1 MERSTGIIKLRVS
14 PVDIVAFL
22 YCSTLFEIWGALR
35 VPVEL
40 FCVVCF
46 IIQHIS
52 TKRSLLLRSSNRYYF
67 WALAFTVMCAASVL
81 YSKNTYDAYLGTRM
95 YLETFIAGVA
105 VLLYV
110 DSNERLIKI
119 LKYTAASAVVFF
131 FKILLTNPLQAIL
144 TQRQL
149 GSINANSVGMKMAIC
164 TIIVIWLL
172 KEKRIT
178 IGKTVLILAVLL
190 PAIIVSGSKKAI
202 FILLFGVAFLLL
214 LYQKNILRIIGYV
227 ALAALAL
234 YGAYYLLMNNQVLY
248 SFMGQRVEG
257 LVNAIIY
264 GYTSGDRSTRGRID
278 MIQIAIREWKQNPI
292 IGYGINTFGIYN
304 GISEFG
310 SVNMYS
316 HCNYTELLFGVG
328 IIGTVIYYS
337 IFPWLII
344 NQLKRFRMSAT
355 QKIYLTIVVIILII
369 DIGMVSYLDEFMQA
383 QIVFASAGCLFA
395 MAESYDDY
403 KDKALADNRS

>member
-1 MERSTGIIKLRVS
+1 MGKSSGVMRFKVS
-14 PVDIVAFL
+14 PIDIIAFI
-22 YCSTLFEIWGALR
+22 YCTTLFEIWGSLR

-40 FCVVCF
+40 LCVGCF
-46 IIQHIS
+46 VIQHFS
-52 TKRSLLLRSSNRYYF
+52 SKRSFLLRSSNKYYF
-67 WALAFTVMCAASVL
+67 WAFAFTLMCALSVL
-81 YSKNTYDAYLGTRM
+81 YSKNAHDAYLGTRM
-95 YLETFIAGVA
+95 FLETFIAGFA

-110 DSNERLIKI
+110 DSNDRLIKI
-119 LKYTAASAVVFF
+119 LKYTTVAAVVFF
-131 FKILLTNPLQAIL
+131 FKILLTNPLQTIL

-164 TIIVIWLL
+164 AVIIIWLL
-172 KEKRIT
+172 KEKKIT
-178 IGKTVLILAVLL
+178 ILKAVLILAVLL

-214 LYQKNILRIIGYV
+214 LYQKNILKILGYV
-227 ALAALAL
+227 ALAAAVL
-234 YGAYYLLMNNQVLY
+234 YGAYYLLMHNQVLY

-257 LVNAIIY
+257 LVNALLY
-264 GYTSGDRSTRGRID
+264 GYASGDRSTRGRID
-278 MIQIAIREWKQNPI
+278 MIQIAIREWKDNPI

-328 IIGTVIYYS
+328 IVGTLIYYS
-337 IFPWLII
+337 IFPWLIVS
-344 NQLKRFRMSAT
+344 QLRTFRSSAV
-355 QKIYLTIVVIILII
+355 QKIYLTIIVILLII

-383 QIVFASAGCLFA
+383 QIVFASAACLFA
-395 MAESYDDY
+395 FSNEEKELS
-403 KDKALADNRS
+403 